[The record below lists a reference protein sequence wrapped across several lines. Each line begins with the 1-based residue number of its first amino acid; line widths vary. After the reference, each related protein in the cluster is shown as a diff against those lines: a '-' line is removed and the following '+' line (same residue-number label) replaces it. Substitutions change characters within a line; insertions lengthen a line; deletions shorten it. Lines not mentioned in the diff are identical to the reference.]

1 MEKSCRVSLYDTEA
15 AMSAALYQ
23 WFTGMKKVIS
33 AFLITYIRVIII
45 TILKKQRI
53 YRSSESITHF
63 KKVWQSKNEFIV
75 SSHSDFTGLRSI
87 LRPIFYRS
95 IRFPEHHLLC
105 SFNYCAS
112 TVIRPFFK
120 IAIHFCTIC
129 SGFFESFWQMQ
140 QLVVNSSSFF
150 RI

>member
-63 KKVWQSKNEFIV
+63 KRCGRVRTSS
-75 SSHSDFTGLRSI
+75 SSHHIQTLRSI

-120 IAIHFCTIC
+120 IAIFKDI
-129 SGFFESFWQMQ
+129 SVQSAQGFLSPFGKC
-140 QLVVNSSSFF
+140 SSS
-150 RI
+150 

>member
-1 MEKSCRVSLYDTEA
+1 M
-15 AMSAALYQ
+15 
-23 WFTGMKKVIS
+23 
-33 AFLITYIRVIII
+33 
-45 TILKKQRI
+45 
-53 YRSSESITHF
+53 
-63 KKVWQSKNEFIV
+63 WQSKNEFIV
-75 SSHSDFTGLRSI
+75 SSHSDFTGLRYI

-140 QLVVNSSSFF
+140 QLVVDSSSFLESKWEF
-150 RI
+150 RSHPSVHHHTSHSFYTLCGFNLVDQTCRFFCECLVQLAQQKLE